1 MSAPEA
7 RICYERAESLCNSLN
22 QPEVLHTALMGQWYY
37 SLLTDKLR
45 AATLPI
51 AKRIYSL
58 AQQQNDPRMM
68 LGACEALAVTF
79 YYLGEFET
87 ARQYAKSG
95 IEISRS
101 TGVRP
106 FAHELIDPGV
116 GCLMWWSLCEW
127 HLGEIATCKT
137 AMAESIALAK
147 ERNDMAGLGMALYC
161 SGMLAHFEGNAA
173 EVESVGSD
181 LIELCTR
188 QAFASWLPGGVIL
201 RGWARSVSGNTVEGI
216 SCIEDGIRDY
226 QATGAMLRLA
236 YFLAVKAEA
245 LHLAGRNHE
254 ALETITAA
262 EVLTERSEVRWW
274 CAEMQRLRGVFLA
287 ATGADEALVDA
298 SFSEAIRIAKAQKSV
313 SLEQRA
319 KGTYAEYR
327 RQKAN
332 AAGEREFRPSL
343 L

>member
-1 MSAPEA
+1 
-7 RICYERAESLCNSLN
+7 
-22 QPEVLHTALMGQWYY
+22 
-37 SLLTDKLR
+37 
-45 AATLPI
+45 
-51 AKRIYSL
+51 
-58 AQQQNDPRMM
+58 
-68 LGACEALAVTF
+68 
-79 YYLGEFET
+79 
-87 ARQYAKSG
+87 
-95 IEISRS
+95 
-101 TGVRP
+101 
-106 FAHELIDPGV
+106 
-116 GCLMWWSLCEW
+116 
-127 HLGEIATCKT
+127 
-137 AMAESIALAK
+137 
-147 ERNDMAGLGMALYC
+147 
-161 SGMLAHFEGNAA
+161 
-173 EVESVGSD
+173 
-181 LIELCTR
+181 
-188 QAFASWLPGGVIL
+188 
-201 RGWARSVSGNTVEGI
+201 
-216 SCIEDGIRDY
+216 
-226 QATGAMLRLA
+226 
-236 YFLAVKAEA
+236 

>member
-1 MSAPEA
+1 MSRIFISYRRDDSSAWAGRLYDRLSERFASHDIFMDVDTLAPGVDFVEA
-7 RICYERAESLCNSLN
+7 LEKSVGSC
-22 QPEVLHTALMGQWYY
+22 EVLVAVIGRHW
-37 SLLTDKLR
+37 LTVLDEEG
-45 AATLPI
+45 
-51 AKRIYSL
+51 KRRL
-58 AQQQNDPRMM
+58 ENAEDFVR
-68 LGACEALAVTF
+68 
-79 YYLGEFET
+79 
-87 ARQYAKSG
+87 
-95 IEISRS
+95 IEISTALKRGIRVIPTLVEGAS
-101 TGVRP
+101 MP
-106 FAHELIDPGV
+106 HPSELPED
-116 GCLMWWSLCEW
+116 L
-127 HLGEIATCKT
+127 K
-137 AMAESIALAK
+137 ALARRNAIEVSHTRFRADL
-147 ERNDMAGLGMALYC
+147 ERLIGAIVQAPQNAG
-161 SGMLAHFEGNAA
+161 
-173 EVESVGSD
+173 
-181 LIELCTR
+181 
-188 QAFASWLPGGVIL
+188 P
-201 RGWARSVSGNTVEGI
+201 
-216 SCIEDGIRDY
+216 
-226 QATGAMLRLA
+226 
-236 YFLAVKAEA
+236 KAEA